1 MIAYLTT
8 AEVAERLGNRIKAR
22 TVVDWIHAGKLP
34 AIRSLGARGHFLIDP
49 ADLETLTAYPPKPME
64 ASCP

>member
-1 MIAYLTT
+1 MIEYLTT
-8 AEVAERLGNRIKAR
+8 AEVAEQLGNRVKAR

-49 ADLETLTAYPPKPME
+49 ADVADLTAYPPKNPE
-64 ASCP
+64 ES

>member
-1 MIAYLTT
+1 MIEYMTT

-22 TVVDWIHAGKLP
+22 TVVDWIHQGKLP

-49 ADLETLTAYPPKPME
+49 ADIDNLTTYTPEETP
-64 ASCP
+64 

>member
-1 MIAYLTT
+1 VIEYMTT
-8 AEVAERLGNRIKAR
+8 AEVAARLGNRIKPR

-49 ADLETLTAYPPKPME
+49 ADVEYLFTYTPE
-64 ASCP
+64 AEQP